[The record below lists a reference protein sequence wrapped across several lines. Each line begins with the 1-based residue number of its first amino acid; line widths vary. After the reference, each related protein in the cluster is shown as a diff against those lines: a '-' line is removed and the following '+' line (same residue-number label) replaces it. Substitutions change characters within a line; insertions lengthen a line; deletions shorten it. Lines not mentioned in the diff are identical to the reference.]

1 MWRLWIITNNPHYK
15 LVTGDFSITDKISPV
30 HPGEVLHEDYLIP
43 KGISQNR
50 LALSMRVPP
59 NRISEIIQGKRAI
72 TAETALRLARAIGT
86 SPDFWLNL
94 QMYYDLRI
102 AEENLAG
109 VLEREVIPI
118 AV

>member
-1 MWRLWIITNNPHYK
+1 MA
-15 LVTGDFSITDKISPV
+15 DKIPPV
-30 HPGEVLHEDYLIP
+30 HPGKILHEDYLVP
-43 KGISQNR
+43 MGISQNQ

-94 QMYYDLRI
+94 QMYYDLRV
-102 AEENLAG
+102 AEESLAG

-118 AV
+118 TEHGL

>member
-1 MWRLWIITNNPHYK
+1 MA
-15 LVTGDFSITDKISPV
+15 DKIPPV

-43 KGISQNR
+43 KGISQNQ

-102 AEENLAG
+102 AEESLAG

>member
-1 MWRLWIITNNPHYK
+1 M
-15 LVTGDFSITDKISPV
+15 TDKIPPV

-43 KGISQNR
+43 KGISQNQ

-59 NRISEIIQGKRAI
+59 NRISEIVQGKRSI

-94 QMYYDLRI
+94 QMQYDLRT
-102 AEENLAG
+102 AEESLAG
-109 VLEREVIPI
+109 VLEREIIPI

>member
-1 MWRLWIITNNPHYK
+1 M
-15 LVTGDFSITDKISPV
+15 VF
-30 HPGEVLHEDYLIP
+30 
-43 KGISQNR
+43 
-50 LALSMRVPP
+50 AL
-59 NRISEIIQGKRAI
+59 
-72 TAETALRLARAIGT
+72 TT

-102 AEENLAG
+102 AEESLAG

>member
-1 MWRLWIITNNPHYK
+1 M
-15 LVTGDFSITDKISPV
+15 TDKIPPV

-43 KGISQNR
+43 MGISQNQ

-102 AEENLAG
+102 AEESLAG

>member
-1 MWRLWIITNNPHYK
+1 M
-15 LVTGDFSITDKISPV
+15 VDKIPPV

-43 KGISQNR
+43 MGVSQNQ

-59 NRISEIIQGKRAI
+59 NRISEIIQCKRAI
-72 TAETALRLARAIGT
+72 TAKTALRLARAIGT

-102 AEENLAG
+102 AEESLAG

>member
-1 MWRLWIITNNPHYK
+1 MA
-15 LVTGDFSITDKISPV
+15 DKIPPV

-43 KGISQNR
+43 MGISQNQ

-94 QMYYDLRI
+94 QMQYDLRV
-102 AEENLAG
+102 AEDNLEG
-109 VLEREVIPI
+109 VLEREIIPI

>member
-1 MWRLWIITNNPHYK
+1 MA
-15 LVTGDFSITDKISPV
+15 DKIPPV

-43 KGISQNR
+43 MGISQNQ

-102 AEENLAG
+102 AEESLAG
-109 VLEREVIPI
+109 DLEREVIPI

>member
-1 MWRLWIITNNPHYK
+1 MP
-15 LVTGDFSITDKISPV
+15 DKIPPV
-30 HPGEVLHEDYLIP
+30 HPGEVLHEDYLVP
-43 KGISQNR
+43 MGISQNQ

-94 QMYYDLRI
+94 QMQYDLRI
-102 AEENLAG
+102 AEDSLAG

>member
-1 MWRLWIITNNPHYK
+1 MA
-15 LVTGDFSITDKISPV
+15 DKIPPV

-43 KGISQNR
+43 MGISQNQ

-102 AEENLAG
+102 AEESLAG

>member
-1 MWRLWIITNNPHYK
+1 MA
-15 LVTGDFSITDKISPV
+15 DKIPPV

-43 KGISQNR
+43 MGISQNQ
-50 LALSMRVPP
+50 LALSMRVPA

-102 AEENLAG
+102 AEESLAG